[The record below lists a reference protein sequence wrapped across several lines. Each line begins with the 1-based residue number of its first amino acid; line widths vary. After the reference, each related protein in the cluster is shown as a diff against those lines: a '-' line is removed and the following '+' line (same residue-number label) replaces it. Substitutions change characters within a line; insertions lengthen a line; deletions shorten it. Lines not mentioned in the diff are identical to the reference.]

1 MMREKKKIKNSNT
14 LLSSREKEIVEKYR
28 ELSEENKLT
37 IDILI
42 TRLLKHEKGGGEI
55 AKNSTLR

>member
-1 MMREKKKIKNSNT
+1 MMRENKKIKNSNT
-14 LLSSREKEIVEKYR
+14 LLCSREKEIVKKYR

-42 TRLLKHEKGGGEI
+42 TRLLKHEKGGG
-55 AKNSTLR
+55 